1 MAFNLGDALKN
12 VSNLDTGRKQI
23 VYLPLS
29 SLDADKGNFYEL
41 TDLDALADNI
51 SLAGLQ
57 QPILVRAGEEP
68 GRYTIVSGHRRTAA
82 CRKLAEEEPEKWAEV
97 PCIIET
103 GHVSPALQQLRL
115 IYANANTRQ
124 RTSSEISE
132 EAKQVE
138 ELLYKLKE
146 EGYDFPGR
154 MRDHVAEAVGASKT
168 KLARLKVIRD
178 RLVQDWDARWK
189 AGKLPEYTAYTL
201 AQSSPEYQQ
210 LILDNE
216 VRVYGGDDFPTPGV
230 PTIENRLRE
239 MGKADKLTAHLSC
252 PIRPA
257 SKCSH
262 RDPRLREAAKQATYS
277 TLFCSGCCRKCSNL
291 AYCAFSCELAGDLK
305 KELRGKIT
313 AENAAKKAAEK
324 AAEKARIF
332 SAKEALAKS
341 YSRVRDLREKRDVS
355 EEAFVKASL
364 GFAYDRNVERV
375 KALEQGHPQG
385 NDRMPGGIWP
395 DDARHLVATAEL
407 LGCSVDYLLGRDVPE
422 AGPST
427 DMWHT
432 GEPEAPGSYI
442 VFYEHY
448 SKFHFSV
455 GLFQWDGTTW
465 TEFGIEIPDD
475 WMVRRWTEQP
485 VVGTEDDEPEYAQ
498 PAECKTGLS
507 GSGKCGA
514 AAYCNEPVDCCLECD
529 KDCSCR
535 CGWIEEENDD
545 A

>member
-12 VSNLDTGRKQI
+12 VSSLDTGRKQI

-82 CRKLAEEEPEKWAEV
+82 CRKLAEEDPEKWAEV

-124 RTSSEISE
+124 RTSAEISE

-146 EGYDFPGR
+146 EGYEFPGR

-178 RLVQDWDARWK
+178 NLIPDWAGLWAENKITESQAYELARIPEEQQQYLFSWTPEKQRGTLGQYGVTLRANALDA
-189 AGKLPEYTAYTL
+189 LP
-201 AQSSPEYQQ
+201 
-210 LILDNE
+210 D
-216 VRVYGGDDFPTPGV
+216 
-230 PTIENRLRE
+230 
-239 MGKADKLTAHLSC
+239 LSC
-252 PIRPA
+252 GLTGTG
-257 SKCSH
+257 KCDNLEKM
-262 RDPRLREAAKQATYS
+262 RMQIVRGNTWETKCT
-277 TLFCSGCCRKCSNL
+277 GCCKKCYNRNICKNVCSRI
-291 AYCAFSCELAGDLK
+291 APDIKAEQK
-305 KELRGKIT
+305 KIRD
-313 AENAAKKAAEK
+313 
-324 AAEKARIF
+324 AEKARE
-332 SAKEALAKS
+332 KEQRAAAANRELLCRDLWKS
-341 YSRVRDLREKRDVS
+341 FEAAREAAGIEYKTLVKDLDLYRMDTVRDAYLASPEGGAGITQQPYGYGGVENFEDLMAVADALGVS
-355 EEAFVKASL
+355 T
-364 GFAYDRNVERV
+364 
-375 KALEQGHPQG
+375 
-385 NDRMPGGIWP
+385 
-395 DDARHLVATAEL
+395 DA
-407 LGCSVDYLLGRDVPE
+407 LLGRESLAP
-422 AGPST
+422 AAAA
-427 DMWHT
+427 WHT
-432 GEPEAPGSYI
+432 GVPKEPGSYI
-442 VFYEHY
+442 VFYAHY

-455 GLFQWDGTTW
+455 GLFQWDGATW
-465 TEFGIEIPDD
+465 TEFGIEVPDD

-485 VVGTEDDEPEYAQ
+485 EVETDDEEPEYAQ

-514 AAYCNEPVDCCLECD
+514 AAYCDEPVDCCLECD

-535 CGWIEEENDD
+535 CGWIKEEQR
-545 A
+545 

>member
-146 EGYDFPGR
+146 EGYEFPGR
-154 MRDHVAEAVGASKT
+154 MRDHVAEAVGASKS

-178 RLVQDWDARWK
+178 NLIPDWAGLWK
-189 AGKLPEYTAYTL
+189 ENKIGESQAY
-201 AQSSPEYQQ
+201 
-210 LILDNE
+210 
-216 VRVYGGDDFPTPGV
+216 
-230 PTIENRLRE
+230 
-239 MGKADKLTAHLSC
+239 
-252 PIRPA
+252 
-257 SKCSH
+257 
-262 RDPRLREAAKQATYS
+262 
-277 TLFCSGCCRKCSNL
+277 
-291 AYCAFSCELAGDLK
+291 ELARIPEEQQQYLFSWTPEKQRGTLGQYGVAFRADALDALPDRSCGLTGTGKCDNLERMRMRIVRGDAWETK
-305 KELRGKIT
+305 CTCCCKGCYNQSNCKYVCTRIAPDIE
-313 AENAAKKAAEK
+313 AKKK
-324 AAEKARIF
+324 ILRDAEKARVEKQREIQTNRELLCRDLWENF
-332 SAKEALAKS
+332 ETAREAAGIEYKNLVKDLDL
-341 YSRVRDLREKRDVS
+341 YLMDTVRDAYLASPEGGAGITQQPYGYGGVENFENLIAVADALGVSTDV
-355 EEAFVKASL
+355 
-364 GFAYDRNVERV
+364 
-375 KALEQGHPQG
+375 
-385 NDRMPGGIWP
+385 
-395 DDARHLVATAEL
+395 
-407 LGCSVDYLLGRDVPE
+407 LLGRESLAP
-422 AGPST
+422 AAAA
-427 DMWHT
+427 WHT
-432 GEPEAPGSYI
+432 GVPEEPGSYI

-465 TEFGIEIPDD
+465 TEFGIEVPDD

-485 VVGTEDDEPEYAQ
+485 MEGQ
-498 PAECKTGLS
+498 P
-507 GSGKCGA
+507 
-514 AAYCNEPVDCCLECD
+514 
-529 KDCSCR
+529 
-535 CGWIEEENDD
+535 
-545 A
+545 